1 MVPLSLPP
9 PMLRRLV
16 EKNVA
21 DVLSFEPV
29 CPPNP
34 TVIEGGQTVVSQTP
48 NPSRRFSTTL
58 SLHGSRSPDH
68 RTGCSKNPSGTHRAG
83 STNSRPHRCR
93 APSRG
98 FHFPFLLPKIRCQYS
113 YCVHYLWL
121 MSKVHHSSVSL
132 TAGMFKLDMKSPHPE
147 HLDEEELRRKIPRGA
162 SGTFGLEEVK
172 ARARAEARAAAQLEV
187 QEQVKQTLEAERADY
202 EEKLKKSILTER
214 VKSEDQRL
222 IAQLYVSTDK
232 WMELKRSQFYKITA
246 ESFQKGKEE
255 THSRFARFSV
265 NAACGDL
272 QSRVMNCYGDNPG
285 RTLAC
290 SSIARCLHAV
300 CGRRQDAVG

>member
-1 MVPLSLPP
+1 MQSPKSRLP
-9 PMLRRLV
+9 
-16 EKNVA
+16 
-21 DVLSFEPV
+21 
-29 CPPNP
+29 
-34 TVIEGGQTVVSQTP
+34 
-48 NPSRRFSTTL
+48 
-58 SLHGSRSPDH
+58 
-68 RTGCSKNPSGTHRAG
+68 
-83 STNSRPHRCR
+83 
-93 APSRG
+93 
-98 FHFPFLLPKIRCQYS
+98 FPFLLPKIRCQYS
-113 YCVHYLWL
+113 YYVLYLWL
-121 MSKVHHSSVSL
+121 MSKVHHSSV
-132 TAGMFKLDMKSPHPE
+132 
-147 HLDEEELRRKIPRGA
+147 DEEELRRKIREELQERLGEELQQKKRDLQLQ
-162 SGTFGLEEVK
+162 LEEVK

-222 IAQLYVSTDK
+222 IAQLY
-232 WMELKRSQFYKITA
+232 WMELKAHKLDQKERALKEQDELFKKHIAKLEEKRSQFYKITA

-290 SSIARCLHAV
+290 SSIAAAYMQCVA
-300 CGRRQDAVG
+300 DAKTQNRNQNPIESDATRETEL